1 MEGFKF
7 SMQGIL
13 DISLSEEEEAK
24 NVYEVIAMDL
34 NILKNTLND
43 IDTTIKSNSSIS
55 NVEDINLFH
64 LRRNYVKSLEIEKEE
79 LLKKIKV
86 KEEEL
91 NNAQIV
97 YVEKQVDRQLM
108 EDIRDKELKEYSIQA
123 EMEEQNR
130 NDEFAL
136 YSYVKKSSN

>member
-7 SMQGIL
+7 SMQGLL
-13 DISLSEEEEAK
+13 DISLSEEDEAK

-86 KEEEL
+86 KEDEL

>member
-86 KEEEL
+86 KEDEL

>member
-13 DISLSEEEEAK
+13 DISLSEEDEAK

-86 KEEEL
+86 KEDEL

>member
-13 DISLSEEEEAK
+13 DISLSEEDEAK